1 MSYTLITSSQ
11 HTTERQRPHAAIT
24 DESRR
29 NVFYFPLHIVAV
41 FLFMLFCTTIP
52 AMAQKKKAGKEKAA
66 AVAKGATLSGRV
78 LDSENGEPLQNCTV
92 ILTKSDTTGLVT
104 GGISTE
110 NGNWTL
116 KNVAEGD
123 YVVKISFIGYHTFY
137 KAISL
142 QKGSSNTHNLGTVL
156 LTPSS
161 IELKGAVVT
170 GQLKEVEVKEDTII
184 FNADAFK
191 VPAGSVL
198 EELIRKLPGAQ
209 VADDGTITINGKT
222 VKKILVEGK
231 EFFSNDKN
239 MAMKNLPTEIVDKI
253 KSYDKQSD
261 LSRITGIDDGEEE
274 TVIDIGIKKGMK
286 QGWFGNLDAAY
297 GTKDRFSEKLMVN
310 RFTDKVQASII
321 GSYNNINDQTGGGG
335 GRGGNNG
342 ITTSGMA
349 GANIALDLNK
359 FELGGN
365 IRYTGRKSDT
375 ETYSSSQNFV
385 SSSSSFSNN
394 RSQGLNKNNNLNGDF
409 KMEWK
414 PDSATTLL
422 FRPSFSF
429 GNTSSSNSSASASF
443 NEDPY
448 SELITN
454 PLDQLNMIDSSKK
467 VNSNTSRSW
476 TEGDSYNLN
485 GNLMLNRRLGGQ
497 PWFGEGAASGKS
509 GRNASLRLS
518 GSLSSNDSKSY
529 NFSHVTYYQRKT
541 TQGTDSTDLTYRHR
555 NTPSDN
561 RNYSVGLTYSE
572 PILRNLFAQ
581 LNYSYNYSKRH
592 SDGQTYDFAKVD
604 SIGQMLWNEYGQ
616 YGLLAPNY
624 FEFLSDS
631 LSRYTDNINRTHN
644 MEFSLRY
651 ITSLLNISAGIRVE
665 RQSQE
670 MDYQYQGLDTIATR
684 SFTRISPTL
693 NVRFRFS
700 KQHTLRLTYR
710 GQSQQPEMTDL
721 FNLTD
726 NSNPLNIH
734 EGNPALKPSFT
745 NRINLDYN
753 NYLQE
758 TGQSIF
764 GRLSFSNTLNSITN
778 RTEYNTETG
787 GQITRPENIN
797 GNWNISG
804 NIGFNT
810 PLFTDMLTLNTNT
823 SASYQKHVGY
833 IYQNHE
839 TQTNNVAQTSLGE
852 RLNLTLR
859 LGYWDVRANGNLT
872 WSRSR
877 SDIVEATN
885 QNTFNFS
892 YGLSSTGNFENG
904 LGFSTNISMSCRR
917 GYSSSEMN
925 TNELIWNAQ
934 VSYRFLKNRQ
944 ATVSIQ
950 AFDLLGQRSNISRMI
965 SAYSR
970 RDTENNS
977 INSYVMAH
985 FIYRLNMFGNRQA
998 RQALRGGRNAD
1009 GGYERRSFNDDEGA
1023 GRGGN
1028 RGGFGGSGRGGGFG
1042 GGRGGN

>member
-1 MSYTLITSSQ
+1 MML
-11 HTTERQRPHAAIT
+11 
-24 DESRR
+24 
-29 NVFYFPLHIVAV
+29 V
-41 FLFMLFCTTIP
+41 LFCTAAP
-52 AMAQKKKAGKEKAA
+52 ALAQKKNAGKTAGAA
-66 AVAKGATLSGRV
+66 QAKGMALSGRV
-78 LDSENGEPLQNCTV
+78 IDSENGDPLQSCTV
-92 ILTKSDTTGLVT
+92 ILSKSDTTGILAGALST
-104 GGISTE
+104 ADGG
-110 NGNWTL
+110 WTL
-116 KNVAEGD
+116 KNVADGQ

-137 KAISL
+137 KAVTVEKNST
-142 QKGSSNTHNLGTVL
+142 NTRNLGTVL

-161 IELKGAVVT
+161 IELKDAVVT

-231 EFFSNDKN
+231 EFFSTDKN
-239 MAMKNLPTEIVDKI
+239 MAMKNLPTDIVDKI

-286 QGWFGNLDAAY
+286 KGWFGNLDAAY

-365 IRYTGRKSDT
+365 VRYSGRKSNT
-375 ETYSSSQNFV
+375 ETYTSSQNFV
-385 SSSSSFSNN
+385 SSSSSFSNSRNQGQN
-394 RSQGLNKNNNLNGDF
+394 RNNNLNGDF

-422 FRPSFSF
+422 FRPSFSV
-429 GNTSSSNSSASASF
+429 GKSRSSNSSASASF
-443 NEDPY
+443 NDDPY
-448 SELITN
+448 SEEVTN
-454 PLDQLNMIDSSKK
+454 PLDQLNLVDNRKK
-467 VNSNTSRSW
+467 VNSNNSRSW
-476 TEGDSYNLN
+476 SDGNNYSMN
-485 GNLMLNRRLGGQ
+485 GNLTLNRRLGGS
-497 PWFGEGAASGKS
+497 PWFGEKAPNGRS
-509 GRNASLRLS
+509 GRNVSLRLS
-518 GSLSSNDSKSY
+518 GAMSSTENKSY
-529 NFSHVTYYQRKT
+529 NFSNVTYYQRKT
-541 TQGTDSTDLTYRHR
+541 AQGNDSTDLTYRYR
-555 NTPSDN
+555 TTPSDN
-561 RNYSVGLTYSE
+561 RSYTLGMTYSE
-572 PILRNLFAQ
+572 PVLRNLFAQ

-592 SDGQTYDFAKVD
+592 SDGQTYDFAKID
-604 SIGQMLWNEYGQ
+604 SIGQILWEDYGQ

-644 MEFSLRY
+644 VEFSLRY
-651 ITSLLNISAGIRVE
+651 ITSLLNLSAGIRVE

-670 MDYQYQGLDTIATR
+670 MVYQYQGLDTIANR
-684 SFTRISPTL
+684 SFIRISPTL
-693 NVRFRFS
+693 NARFRFS

-710 GQSQQPEMTDL
+710 GQSQQPDMTDL

-726 NSNPLNIH
+726 NSNPLNIR
-734 EGNPALKPSFT
+734 EGNPNLKPSFT

-753 NYLQE
+753 NYLQQ

-764 GRLSFSNTLNSITN
+764 GRVAFSNTLNSITN
-778 RTEYNTETG
+778 RTAYNAETG

-797 GNWNISG
+797 GNWGING

-810 PLFTDMLTLNTNT
+810 SLFTEKLTLNTNT
-823 SASYQKHVGY
+823 TASYQKHVGY

-839 TQTNNVAQTSLGE
+839 TLTNNVAQTSLGE
-852 RLNLTLR
+852 RLNLTLH
-859 LGYWDVRANGNLT
+859 LGYWDVRAHGNLT
-872 WSRSR
+872 WSRSK

-885 QNTFNFS
+885 QSTYNFS

-904 LGFSTNISMSCRR
+904 LGFSTNISINSRR

-925 TNELIWNAQ
+925 TNEVIWNAQ

-944 ATVSIQ
+944 ATISIQ

-970 RDTENNS
+970 RDSENNS

-985 FIYRLNMFGNRQA
+985 FIYRLNMFGNKQA
-998 RQALRGGRNAD
+998 RQALRDRRNMD
-1009 GGYERRSFNDDEGA
+1009 GGYERPDFDGGEGRDRSNDGQ
-1023 GRGGN
+1023 GRG
-1028 RGGFGGSGRGGGFG
+1028 RFG
-1042 GGRGGN
+1042 GGRGGERGGN